1 MQWLI
6 QNWIPLAVGIT
17 FLILIRRGG
26 MCCSHRQAHHPDA
39 GGEIDAFGD
48 STKTSNPQV
57 RDKPPAARSG
67 P

>member
-17 FLILIRRGG
+17 FLILMRRGG
-26 MCCSHRQAHHPDA
+26 MCCSHRRAPRQDAAGESDASVTTNNLQA
-39 GGEIDAFGD
+39 
-48 STKTSNPQV
+48 
-57 RDKPPAARSG
+57 RDKPPDAKSV